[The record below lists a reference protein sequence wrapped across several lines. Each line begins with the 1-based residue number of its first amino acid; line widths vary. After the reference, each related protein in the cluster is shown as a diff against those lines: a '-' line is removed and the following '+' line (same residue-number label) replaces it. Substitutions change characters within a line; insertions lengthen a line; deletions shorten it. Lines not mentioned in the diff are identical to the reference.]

1 VHSIQH
7 GQHHSGQVGP
17 ISAVQQQ
24 AVAAVVHVRDGIQ
37 IHVSDAGPGPAAR
50 RQQQQQHLQ
59 QQPPGA
65 LSAGFSRWREQE
77 QQWYYVLTYGLL
89 SAMVLVAIVVPNI
102 WTALSAIGE
111 WAAAEVGLE

>member
-1 VHSIQH
+1 
-7 GQHHSGQVGP
+7 
-17 ISAVQQQ
+17 
-24 AVAAVVHVRDGIQ
+24 
-37 IHVSDAGPGPAAR
+37 
-50 RQQQQQHLQ
+50 
-59 QQPPGA
+59 

-111 WAAAEVGLE
+111 WAGAGVGVGGCGSWRWNACRRMACVLYGMVRQCIRGAIDRKQCACSKASM